1 MSSKTIL
8 IADDNHV
15 DRTFIR
21 EAIENITENDFTVF
35 EAFDG
40 QDLLDMLDGNG
51 NESTPTLIMLDMN
64 MPRKNGLEAL
74 EIIKSGIKGQRIP
87 IVMISNNSDKNLISR
102 AYELGVN
109 HYVRKPETRDGYAH
123 IANAVNSLFLS
134 PFPF

>member
-8 IADDNHV
+8 IVDDNQA
-15 DRTFIR
+15 DRMFIR
-21 EAIENITENDFTVF
+21 EAIENVTEKDCQVF
-35 EAFDG
+35 EACDG
-40 QDLLDMLDGNG
+40 QDLLDILNGPGNG
-51 NESTPTLIMLDMN
+51 TTPTLIVLDMN

-74 EIIKSGIKGQRIP
+74 EIIKSGTKGQRIP
-87 IVMISNNSDKNLISR
+87 IVMLSNNSDKNLINR

-109 HYVRKPETRDGYAH
+109 HYVRKPSTRDGYAH